1 MAGVQNELDT
11 DCKPERPAAPSDCMG
26 VMIRLDKIKYDWD
39 SLAERDAFWA
49 ILTDGS
55 KAGGK
60 WDVAEF
66 MTTGNTEI
74 ETVMDHLGK
83 IDCIPDADGAALD
96 FGCGVGR
103 LTQPL
108 ARYFA
113 SCVGVDISKQMI
125 QRAESLNR
133 YAHCRYMTISDTR
146 LPFADASFLF
156 IYSNIVLQHMPQRLS
171 KEYLREFIRVLA
183 AGGVLVFGVQD
194 SFAVRDVSSLL
205 FRVRQVLR
213 MRSRIKDALGV
224 GSPDMQMHCMPERVV
239 RQALGS
245 AEVLDIQLTN
255 TAARDFNGRI
265 KYLREAPASGY
276 IGKQYCVVKLP

>member
-1 MAGVQNELDT
+1 MQTSATNGAAGLHSSYDQT
-11 DCKPERPAAPSDCMG
+11 RK
-26 VMIRLDKIKYDWD
+26 IRYDWD
-39 SLAERDAFWA
+39 SLAARDAFWA

-66 MTTGNTEI
+66 MATGDTEV
-74 ETVMDHLGK
+74 ETVMDHLARIG
-83 IDCIPDADGAALD
+83 CIPDIDGAALD

-108 ARYFA
+108 AQYFA

-133 YAHCRYMTISDTR
+133 YSHCRYMTISDTR

-194 SFAVRDVSSLL
+194 SFAVGRFLSIVSSAPGAPHS
-205 FRVRQVLR
+205 FQDQRCTG
-213 MRSRIKDALGV
+213 SRLAGYADALHAGT
-224 GSPDMQMHCMPERVV
+224 RI
-239 RQALGS
+239 RRTLGS
-245 AEVLDIQLTN
+245 AKLLDIQLTN
-255 TAARDFNGRI
+255 TAAKDFNGRV

-276 IGKQYCVVKLP
+276 IGKQYCVVKVP